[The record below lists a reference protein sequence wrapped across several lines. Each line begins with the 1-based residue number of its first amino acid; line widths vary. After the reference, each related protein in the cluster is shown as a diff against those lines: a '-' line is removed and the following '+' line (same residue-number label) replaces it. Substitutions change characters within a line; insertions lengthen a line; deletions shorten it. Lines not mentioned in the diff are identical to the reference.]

1 MEGCLSTADASRPST
16 SPSSHLLIDPYL
28 PAHRFTMCIDGENAA
43 HISEYINT
51 QLLGLY
57 KIAVDCSIHH
67 NETPRYDAGGQ
78 LVKSSTLPGYDTAL
92 AEYHSKGGELHAT
105 FGPPSVRFV
114 CNHNAIVR
122 LDVQSATLTADG
134 EAVANASSRQAV
146 RGTK

>member
-1 MEGCLSTADASRPST
+1 
-16 SPSSHLLIDPYL
+16 
-28 PAHRFTMCIDGENAA
+28 MCIDGENAA

-67 NETPRYDAGGQ
+67 NKTPRYDADGQ
-78 LVKSSTLPGYDTAL
+78 LVKPSTLPGYDTAL
-92 AEYHSKGGELHAT
+92 AEYHSKGGEFHAT

-114 CNHNAIVR
+114 CNHNAILR
-122 LDVQSATLTADG
+122 IDVQSAALTTEG
-134 EAVANASSRQAV
+134 EAVDNASNRQAV